1 MSPLHY
7 CCALLL
13 ATTAC
18 TSEPAPLDRVQE
30 IADLSPVL
38 FADMTTTAGID
49 FSMRSGGRIKN
60 YIVESKGGGG
70 AFFDYDGDGWL
81 DVYLVNG
88 SRFAAY
94 PDSVAPPGNA
104 LYRNIGDGT
113 FQERTQTAGVGDT
126 GWGMGVAVADYDNDN
141 DADLYVSNYGANIL
155 YRNDGDGRF
164 ADVGK
169 AAGVDLA
176 GWSTS
181 ATFADYDN
189 DGDLDFYV
197 AQYLDFAPER
207 APPRGGMWKG
217 VLVFAGPLGLPGA
230 QDALYR
236 NEGDGTFIDMTRKAK
251 VGRAKP
257 TYGLGALFCDYDRDG
272 DPDLYV
278 ANDSAPNFLYRNQGN
293 GAFAEVAVESGV
305 ALSAEGIA
313 QAGMGIAYGDYDA
326 DGFSDFF
333 VTHFEDDYNTLYRNR
348 GDGSFGVTSADA
360 GLTEPSLPRLAFGT
374 NFLDYDNDRDLDLF
388 VANGHVYPQI
398 RHINPT
404 GYSEANQLF
413 ANQGPDG
420 GHRFAEVAAGDLNH
434 ANVSRGSAKGD
445 YDNDGDIDLLVCNL
459 DAHPALLRNDGG
471 NQRHW
476 LSLRLLGTAS
486 NRDGIGAIIT
496 IITDG
501 VEQQIEHTN
510 GGSFLSHSDA
520 RVHFGLGFSETVD
533 ALEIRWP
540 SGRLQRLENIPADQ
554 FLLIEEPLP

>member
-7 CCALLL
+7 FCALLL

-18 TSEPAPLDRVQE
+18 TSEPAPPDRAQE

-38 FADMTTTAGID
+38 FADMTTTAGLD

-155 YRNDGDGRF
+155 YRNDGARRF

-207 APPRGGMWKG
+207 TPPRGGMWKG

-230 QDALYR
+230 QDMLYR

-257 TYGLGALFCDYDRDG
+257 TYGLGALFCDYDLDG
-272 DPDLYV
+272 HPDLYV
-278 ANDSAPNFLYRNQGN
+278 ANDSAPNFLYRNQGD
-293 GAFAEVAVESGV
+293 GAFADVAVESGV

-348 GDGSFGVTSADA
+348 GDGSFAVASTDA
-360 GLTEPSLPRLAFGT
+360 GLTEPSLSRLAFGT

-388 VANGHVYPQI
+388 VANGHVMDRI
-398 RHINPT
+398 RLLEEDLR
-404 GYSEANQLF
+404 YAQSDQLF
-413 ANQGPDG
+413 TNTGTGQFQDRSATNGPA
-420 GHRFAEVAAGDLNH
+420 FAREA
-434 ANVSRGSAKGD
+434 VSRGAAYGD
-445 YDNDGDIDLLVCNL
+445 YDRDGDLDLLVTHSNG
-459 DAHPALLRNDGG
+459 PVALYRNDLPPDH
-471 NQRHW
+471 HW
-476 LSLRLLGTAS
+476 LALTGQLT
-486 NRDGIGAIIT
+486 GAIIT
-496 IITDG
+496 LRCADQTQTRTIAA
-501 VEQQIEHTN
+501 
-510 GGSFLSHSDA
+510 GGSYLSANSPQF
-520 RVHFGLGFSETVD
+520 HFGLGSCDET
-533 ALEIRWP
+533 ASLTIRWP
-540 SGRLQRLENIPADQ
+540 DGTRTDHRNIQ
-554 FLLIEEPLP
+554 TNQIIRIVRER

>member
-1 MSPLHY
+1 
-7 CCALLL
+7 
-13 ATTAC
+13 
-18 TSEPAPLDRVQE
+18 
-30 IADLSPVL
+30 
-38 FADMTTTAGID
+38 
-49 FSMRSGGRIKN
+49 
-60 YIVESKGGGG
+60 
-70 AFFDYDGDGWL
+70 
-81 DVYLVNG
+81 
-88 SRFAAY
+88 
-94 PDSVAPPGNA
+94 
-104 LYRNIGDGT
+104 
-113 FQERTQTAGVGDT
+113 
-126 GWGMGVAVADYDNDN
+126 
-141 DADLYVSNYGANIL
+141 
-155 YRNDGDGRF
+155 
-164 ADVGK
+164 
-169 AAGVDLA
+169 
-176 GWSTS
+176 
-181 ATFADYDN
+181 
-189 DGDLDFYV
+189 
-197 AQYLDFAPER
+197 
-207 APPRGGMWKG
+207 MWKG

-257 TYGLGALFCDYDRDG
+257 TYGLGAIFCDYDQDG

-293 GAFAEVAVESGV
+293 GTFADVAVESGV

-313 QAGMGIAYGDYDA
+313 QAGMGIAYGDYDN

-348 GDGSFGVTSADA
+348 GDGSFGVASADA

-398 RHINPT
+398 RHINPA

-420 GHRFAEVAAGDLNH
+420 GHRFAEVAAGDLNR

-459 DAHPALLRNDGG
+459 DAPPALLRNDGG

-496 IITDG
+496 IIADG

-533 ALEIRWP
+533 ALEVRWP